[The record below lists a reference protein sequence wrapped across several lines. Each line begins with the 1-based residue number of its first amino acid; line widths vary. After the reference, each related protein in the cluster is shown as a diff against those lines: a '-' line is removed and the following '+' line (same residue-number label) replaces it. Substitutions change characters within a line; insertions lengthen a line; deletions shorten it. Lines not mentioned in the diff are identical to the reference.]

1 MPIFLTLSRN
11 SSTYLML
18 ARTSCSVNGKKTKC
32 RLINLSPHVQLAAC
46 GIRDPTL
53 NYHRHDV
60 SSLPSLFELSEE
72 DTRNLEAIGTMPL
85 VLRCDG
91 SPPSYFSKEVDISCI
106 VSSAN
111 INGTHFHLHPELEDY
126 ALTSSVLADQ
136 SIPEHFKMIQHEVE
150 LGFAFTDYKVQG
162 RTIDYFVLCL
172 APRTFPPHFT
182 LNSFAMLFSRV
193 RTGEK
198 LFALGLKDTSS
209 KSTQHLRQL
218 KHSVQIV
225 LWEHGYDSTGIWSPE
240 LVNRQAEKIAKVQAD
255 RKPKTNKR
263 KRTDHSVLPEAK

>member
-1 MPIFLTLSRN
+1 
-11 SSTYLML
+11 
-18 ARTSCSVNGKKTKC
+18 
-32 RLINLSPHVQLAAC
+32 
-46 GIRDPTL
+46 
-53 NYHRHDV
+53 
-60 SSLPSLFELSEE
+60 
-72 DTRNLEAIGTMPL
+72 
-85 VLRCDG
+85 
-91 SPPSYFSKEVDISCI
+91 
-106 VSSAN
+106 
-111 INGTHFHLHPELEDY
+111 
-126 ALTSSVLADQ
+126 
-136 SIPEHFKMIQHEVE
+136 MIQHEVE

-193 RTGEK
+193 RTGQK
-198 LFALGLKDTSS
+198 LFALGLKDTSA

-240 LVNRQAEKIAKVQAD
+240 LVNRQAEKIAKDQAD
-255 RKPKTNKR
+255 RKQKTNKR